1 MIELKSNVNNNELA
15 IIAFHGYGSNP
26 YNMLELLKA
35 LNMKKADCFF
45 PSGNISPFVN
55 DELSKAWFSIPFTSD
70 LNKEIAQSRDIV
82 LPKLKYIL
90 NCYEKIVLLG
100 FSQGAMMCLDIMLN
114 LSKPVSGVV
123 CLSGLNLSIDDK
135 IKIDEKFLKI
145 PIFVGHGINDEIIDI
160 NMSKKSFEII
170 SKRGFVTSLN
180 EYNMRHEVIDKEMQD
195 IKNFIK
201 KLLI

>member
-1 MIELKSNVNNNELA
+1 
-15 IIAFHGYGSNP
+15 
-26 YNMLELLKA
+26 
-35 LNMKKADCFF
+35 
-45 PSGNISPFVN
+45 
-55 DELSKAWFSIPFTSD
+55 
-70 LNKEIAQSRDIV
+70 
-82 LPKLKYIL
+82 
-90 NCYEKIVLLG
+90 
-100 FSQGAMMCLDIMLN
+100 MCLDIMLN

-180 EYNMRHEVIDKEMQD
+180 EYNILNEFIDKEMQD

>member
-70 LNKEIAQSRDIV
+70 LNKEIAQSRNIV
-82 LPKLKYIL
+82 IPKLKYIL
-90 NCYEKIVLLG
+90 NSYEKIVLLG

-114 LSKPVSGVV
+114 LSKPISGVV
-123 CLSGLNLSIDDK
+123 CLSGLNLSIDE
-135 IKIDEKFLKI
+135 IKIDEKLLKI
-145 PIFVGHGINDEIIDI
+145 PIFIGHGINDEIIDI
-160 NMSKKSFEII
+160 NMSKKSFEFI
-170 SKRGFVTSLN
+170 SKRGFVTNLN
-180 EYNMRHEVIDKEMQD
+180 EYNMRHEVIDQEMED